1 MTTILIV
8 DDEDLLREGVRE
20 ILEFS
25 DFQVIDARD
34 GIETLKEV
42 NKLLAF
48 N

>member
-8 DDEDLLREGVRE
+8 DVEDLLRKGVRE

-25 DFQVIDARD
+25 NFQVIQAL
-34 GIETLKEV
+34 EEV